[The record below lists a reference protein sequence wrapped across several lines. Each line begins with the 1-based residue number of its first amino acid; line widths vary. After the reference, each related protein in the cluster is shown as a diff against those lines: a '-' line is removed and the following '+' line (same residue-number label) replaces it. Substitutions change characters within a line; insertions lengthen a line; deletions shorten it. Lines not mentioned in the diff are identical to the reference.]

1 MVYNVMN
8 IPRIIIHHGTILFM
22 ISFSALSAVN
32 VILLSRSLSS
42 KVILTPE
49 TYDIFVLFVQRR
61 RNSAIAAKLHGI
73 FLSIICVA
81 LWQGYEL
88 VI

>member
-1 MVYNVMN
+1 MIYNVMN

-42 KVILTPE
+42 KVIFTPE
-49 TYDIFVLFVQRR
+49 INRY
-61 RNSAIAAKLHGI
+61 RNSVQYGNTVLPGMFISTLA
-73 FLSIICVA
+73 VD
-81 LWQGYEL
+81 
-88 VI
+88 

>member
-1 MVYNVMN
+1 MN

-42 KVILTPE
+42 KVIFTPE
-49 TYDIFVLFVQRR
+49 INRYRISVQYRNTVLPGMFISTLAVD
-61 RNSAIAAKLHGI
+61 
-73 FLSIICVA
+73 
-81 LWQGYEL
+81 
-88 VI
+88 